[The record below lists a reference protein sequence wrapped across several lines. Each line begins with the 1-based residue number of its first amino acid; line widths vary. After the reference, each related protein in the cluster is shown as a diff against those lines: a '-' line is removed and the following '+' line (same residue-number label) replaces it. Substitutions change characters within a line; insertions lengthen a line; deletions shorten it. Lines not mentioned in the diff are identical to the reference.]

1 VRFLGAIKDVRS
13 VYWASDLLVMPSLY
27 EGLANAAMEACAT
40 GLPAVL
46 SHAANLDGIVE
57 PGVSGW
63 EVATGWTRP
72 LARALEDAFTLP
84 PERWQEMGRRGRS
97 HVVARF
103 APRDNHVVDQM
114 VAVYDEVLAA
124 AGGAARAAT

>member
-1 VRFLGAIKDVRS
+1 
-13 VYWASDLLVMPSLY
+13 MPSLY

-46 SHAANLDGIVE
+46 SHAANLDGVVE

-63 EVATGWTRP
+63 EVATGWAGP
-72 LARALEDAFTLP
+72 LARALDEAFALP

-103 APRDNHVVDQM
+103 APRENHIVDQM
-114 VAVYDEVLAA
+114 VAVYDEVLSGASDGVGA
-124 AGGAARAAT
+124 QSRAGGAAT